1 MTLTIDDDRDPFDG
15 VPRVRRSDVPESEDI
30 RIARRLER
38 KELRTLAETRGASAE
53 VLAFLDDLIEE
64 RSKWDAE
71 GMPW

>member
-1 MTLTIDDDRDPFDG
+1 MTLTIDDDWDPFDG

-38 KELRTLAETRGASAE
+38 KELRTLAELRGASPD
-53 VLAFLDDLIEE
+53 VLAFIDELVEG

>member
-1 MTLTIDDDRDPFDG
+1 VTLTMDDGRDPFDG
-15 VPRVRRSDVPESEDI
+15 IPRVRRSDVPEAEDI

-38 KELRTLAETRGASAE
+38 KELRTLAETRGATPD
-53 VLAFLDDLIEE
+53 VLAFIDELIEE